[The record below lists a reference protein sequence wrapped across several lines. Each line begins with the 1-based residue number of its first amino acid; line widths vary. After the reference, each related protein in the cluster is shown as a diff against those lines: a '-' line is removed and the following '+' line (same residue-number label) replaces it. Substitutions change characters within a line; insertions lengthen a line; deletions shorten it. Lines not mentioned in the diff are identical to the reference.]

1 MKPFLLFL
9 MASLCLT
16 ATQAQA
22 PDSAA
27 MAAKN
32 DSLKMVALFSKASY
46 PLIKSSRYSGVL
58 SVENIT
64 ETPDL
69 KNEYK
74 LLIDFVTGPTKA
86 NASTESESL
95 EEIGRIINLHIAAGI
110 RKDRLRVVVVTHGPA
125 LFAVSTEEA
134 YRKKFAVSNPNL
146 VLLKEL
152 MDNGVRFIACGQAM
166 NFFDVSAGDLNPG
179 IRIALSAKTTF
190 SSYENKGYLLFRATN

>member
-1 MKPFLLFL
+1 MKQFFLVLL
-9 MASLCLT
+9 ASFCIT
-16 ATQAQA
+16 AVQAQA
-22 PDSAA
+22 SDSAA
-27 MAAKN
+27 IAAKN

-46 PLIKSSRYSGVL
+46 PLIKSSKYSGVL

-69 KNEYK
+69 KNQYK
-74 LLIDFVTGPTKA
+74 LLIDFVNGPTKA
-86 NASTESESL
+86 NASAESESL
-95 EEIGRIINLHIAAGI
+95 EEIGRIINLHVAAGI
-110 RKDRLRVVVVTHGPA
+110 KKERLSVVVVTHGPA

-134 YRKKFAVSNPNL
+134 YRKKFSVSNPNL

-166 NFFDVSAGDLNPG
+166 NFHDVAPADLDPG
-179 IRIALSAKTTF
+179 IRIALSAKTTI